1 MLFEVTLFTPAYA
14 KQMQNGKQKKRR
26 QRERGIGVKRNDQ
39 QHHRRQLYIAKHPT
53 PAMSVEPPRKGQ
65 PRDGRDH
72 RKDVRYSSREATR
85 SGVGVVQRRIVNE
98 V

>member
-14 KQMQNGKQKKRR
+14 KQIQNSKQEKRR
-26 QRERGIGVKRNDQ
+26 QRERGIGAKGDDQ
-39 QHHRRQLYIAKHPT
+39 QNSRRQLDIGQLPA
-53 PAMSVEPPRKGQ
+53 PAMSMEPPRKGQ

-72 RKDVRYSSREATR
+72 RKDVSDSSREASC
-85 SGVGVVQRRIVNE
+85 SGIGIIQRRIVNE